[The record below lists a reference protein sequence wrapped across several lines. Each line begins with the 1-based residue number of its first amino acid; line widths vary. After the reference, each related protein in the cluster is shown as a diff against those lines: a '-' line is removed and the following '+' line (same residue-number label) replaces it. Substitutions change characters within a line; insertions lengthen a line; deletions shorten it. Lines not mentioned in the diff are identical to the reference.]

1 MRTKRIEAAKL
12 VAARLFEA
20 ERAIDLAASRIAELN
35 AVMPMAR
42 LDANMSAMIGQDA
55 FASSADALTFVAK
68 ARERMVSTHLHLKSA
83 QDDLGI
89 PEISFGDSIKPPSPA
104 SGSGSVG
111 GYLRAAS

>member
-35 AVMPMAR
+35 AAMPLAR

-55 FASSADALTFVAK
+55 FESSTDALTLLAK
-68 ARERMVSTHLHLKSA
+68 ARERMVNTHIRLKA
-83 QDDLGI
+83 ATGDLGI
-89 PEISFGDSIKPPSPA
+89 AEVSFGDSIKPPSPSA
-104 SGSGSVG
+104 GQTVG
-111 GYLRAAS
+111 GHLRMAS